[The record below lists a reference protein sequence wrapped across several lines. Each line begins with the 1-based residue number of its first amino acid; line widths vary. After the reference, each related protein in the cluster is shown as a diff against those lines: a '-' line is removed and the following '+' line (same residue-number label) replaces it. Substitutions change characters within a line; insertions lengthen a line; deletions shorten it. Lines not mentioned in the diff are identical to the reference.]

1 MTTAP
6 PVAGLLLTGGASRR
20 LGVDKATLLLDGET
34 LARRAARVLS
44 AACGPVFE
52 VGRGVTDLPTV
63 DEGARHQGPLVAIAA
78 GGDALRARGHAGSS
92 IVLAVDLPRVD
103 ARLLELLRDWR
114 GAPTVVPDVDG
125 RLQTACARYGGAALL
140 AARSLV
146 DGGVRRLHDLLDVI
160 DVDRIGADVW
170 GAVATPSMFADVD
183 TVADAARLG
192 VQLPG

>member
-6 PVAGLLLTGGASRR
+6 PVAGLVLTGGASRR

-34 LARRAARVLS
+34 LAGRAARVLS
-44 AACGPVFE
+44 TACAPVLE
-52 VGRGVTDLPTV
+52 VGPGVTELPAV
-63 DEGARHQGPLVAIAA
+63 DEGARHRGPLVAVAA

-92 IVLAVDLPRVD
+92 IVLAVDLPRIDV
-103 ARLLELLRDWR
+103 RLLELLRDWR
-114 GAPTVVPDVDG
+114 GAPTVVPEVDG
-125 RLQTACARYGGAALL
+125 RRQTACARYGGDALL

-146 DGGVRRLHDLLDVI
+146 DGGVRRLHDLLDIV

-170 GAVATPSMFADVD
+170 GSVTTPSAFADVD
-183 TVADAARLG
+183 TLADAARLG